1 MTSTREELTKEEA
14 QKQSVR
20 QAYFDEHA
28 RGWEEHGYTK
38 ERRERLQ
45 ELVCDFEVKLGEK
58 VLDAGCGEGV
68 LVPYLLKILGPEGFI
83 VELDNSIEML
93 KGAAKKSDR
102 QIQCVWAGAEA
113 MPLVDDDF
121 DRVICFASFPHFAS
135 YKKALKEI
143 HRVLRPE
150 GTLVIA
156 HLMSRDQ
163 IAHHHAK
170 STVVLGDELPSESE
184 LRELLAETGFT
195 LNSLTDR
202 PGRYL
207 ALATKVK

>member
-1 MTSTREELTKEEA
+1 MTSLREELTKEEA
-14 QKQSVR
+14 KKQSER
-20 QAYFDEHA
+20 QAFFDAHA
-28 RGWEEHGYTK
+28 RGWEERGYTK
-38 ERRERLQ
+38 ERREKLA
-45 ELVCDFEVKLGEK
+45 ELVEAFEVKPGEK

-68 LVPYLLKILGPEGFI
+68 LVPYLLKHLGPEGFI
-83 VELDNSIEML
+83 VELDNSLEML
-93 KGAAKKSDR
+93 KGAAKKSAR

-113 MPLVDDDF
+113 MPLVDEDF

-143 HRVLRPE
+143 HRVLKAE

-170 STVVLGDELPSESE
+170 CSVVLGDELPSESE
-184 LRELLAETGFT
+184 LRALLTETGFT
-195 LNSLTDR
+195 LESLTDC

-207 ALATKVK
+207 AIAKKVK